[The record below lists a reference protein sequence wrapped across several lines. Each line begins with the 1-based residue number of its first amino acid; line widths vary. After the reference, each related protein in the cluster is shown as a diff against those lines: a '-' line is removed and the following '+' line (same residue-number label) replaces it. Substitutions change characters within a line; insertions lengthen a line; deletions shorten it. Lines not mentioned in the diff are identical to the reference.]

1 MRPSKDDFGFRER
14 LRRAGAEVVTL
25 GEAATSDLPASQQ
38 VQLAALA
45 ANEDLLHR
53 RVLRLPLGL
62 FKYAMTLDG
71 KIAATGG
78 HSLWVSGSV
87 SRTRVMRERAGSD
100 AVIVGGGTVRR
111 DNPRLTARVERGSA
125 HQPARIA
132 YLRDKGVQILELE
145 APFQPLALAQV
156 LYERGFQRCFW
167 ECGGT
172 LAAPAIDQGV
182 LHKVLAFVAPKLAK
196 FGEGDERWL
205 VKDLGQDGRNVNN
218 WHWVERDALGWS
230 KERLT
235 ELLVGQE
242 LTSGTELRSKVKK
255 LKSLGGEAIVN
266 NRKGKTIV
274 AYELDLALTWS
285 GTLGE
290 GTKVKGEILVPYI
303 SEENHDEDPE
313 VTVTVSAEAGA
324 DAKAAEV
331 ARGLVVDH
339 GRPVVHRAL
348 ATFVR
353 ELRAGAPAAAEAKP
367 AAPQKRDR
375 RRIELRESFYASAS
389 DIYDCFTNGVRMQAY
404 TQSPAQVDAREGGAF
419 SLFGGSVQGSFREL
433 RPGSRIVMDWR
444 FSNWA
449 DGDSSLVTIE
459 ISEPEKGNTHLHLVQ
474 TGIPEA
480 DRFGHHDVV
489 GLAQAGWANQIF
501 HRIRQ
506 VFGYGI

>member
-1 MRPSKDDFGFRER
+1 M
-14 LRRAGAEVVTL
+14 
-25 GEAATSDLPASQQ
+25 
-38 VQLAALA
+38 
-45 ANEDLLHR
+45 
-53 RVLRLPLGL
+53 
-62 FKYAMTLDG
+62 
-71 KIAATGG
+71 
-78 HSLWVSGSV
+78 
-87 SRTRVMRERAGSD
+87 
-100 AVIVGGGTVRR
+100 
-111 DNPRLTARVERGSA
+111 
-125 HQPARIA
+125 
-132 YLRDKGVQILELE
+132 
-145 APFQPLALAQV
+145 
-156 LYERGFQRCFW
+156 
-167 ECGGT
+167 
-172 LAAPAIDQGV
+172 
-182 LHKVLAFVAPKLAK
+182 
-196 FGEGDERWL
+196 
-205 VKDLGQDGRNVNN
+205 
-218 WHWVERDALGWS
+218 ERDALGWS

-313 VTVTVSAEAGA
+313 VTVTVSAEAGT

-353 ELRAGAPAAAEAKP
+353 ELRAGGPVAKDGSAGEQAAPAAPAPAPAAPASTSAAAEAKP
-367 AAPQKRDR
+367 AAQQKRDR

-389 DIYDCFTNGVRMQAY
+389 DIYDCFTNGARMQAY

-433 RPGSRIVMDWR
+433 QPGSRIVMNWR

-459 ISEPEKGNTHLHLVQ
+459 ITEPEKGNTHVHLVQ